1 MNEQIPDGKLC
12 HTHSNPAVVQ
22 TFSIIGAVLWH
33 VHAHQITRHPYSYS
47 AANVDANL
55 CCHATQC
62 LCWRFAISI
71 MSPSATKLTLL
82 VKTISTS
89 RNMDVSMTSLSMN
102 LNTGWMSII
111 SSAIICPQDWIP
123 FAYQTLRHYP
133 QTLVAQC
140 QTCSSM
146 PNVCPWPSR

>member
-12 HTHSNPAVVQ
+12 HFHSNPAVVQ

-33 VHAHQITRHPYSYS
+33 ARAHQLTRHPYSFS

-55 CCHATQC
+55 CCHATQR
-62 LCWRFAISI
+62 LCRHFAMSI
-71 MSPSATKLTLL
+71 MSSSATKLTLL
-82 VKTISTS
+82 VKTISTL
-89 RNMDVSMTSLSMN
+89 RIMDVSMTSLSMN

-111 SSAIICPQDWIP
+111 SSAIICPQDWTP
-123 FAYQTLRHYP
+123 FAHQTFRHYP

-140 QTCSSM
+140 QTCSCM
-146 PNVCPWPSR
+146 PNV